1 MGAVKVLI
9 VDDEV
14 EFSGA
19 VAERLR
25 SRGYDVDTA
34 SSGAAGIEKIRDVQY
49 DAVLLDLTMP
59 EMDGMETMKHMLEFD
74 EELQIIILTGYGTV
88 QGGVDAI
95 KQGAADFLEKP
106 ADIDAL
112 SGKLD
117 AAREKREA
125 IFEKDL
131 MKKVSDLMKRKSW

>member
-59 EMDGMETMKHMLEFD
+59 EMDGMETMKHMLELD

>member
-1 MGAVKVLI
+1 MATVKVLI
-9 VDDEV
+9 VDDEE
-14 EFSGA
+14 EFSGV

-25 SRGYDVDTA
+25 GRGYEVDTVN
-34 SSGAAGIEKIRDVQY
+34 SGVGGIDKIKNNQY

-59 EMDGMETMKHMLEFD
+59 EMDGMETMRNMLEYD
-74 EELQIIILTGYGTV
+74 GELQIIILTGYGSV

-112 SGKLD
+112 SSKLD
-117 AAREKREA
+117 AAHEKREA
-125 IFEKDL
+125 IFEADL